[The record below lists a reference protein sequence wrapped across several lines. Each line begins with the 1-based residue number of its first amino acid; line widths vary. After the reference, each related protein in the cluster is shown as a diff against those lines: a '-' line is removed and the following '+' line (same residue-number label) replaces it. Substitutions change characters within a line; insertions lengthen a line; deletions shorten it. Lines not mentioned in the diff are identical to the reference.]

1 MSEEHR
7 RVDRPDTNDRT
18 GPKCREIGGS
28 VGESSHQVFPVVLSP
43 ERSDRPSENRKRP
56 RAISSVFQ
64 SIGGAFGR

>member
-1 MSEEHR
+1 MSDAWR
-7 RVDRPDTNDRT
+7 KAWDPDTGDRS